1 VLVNNGGADD
11 GLDERLPSPCMFD
24 HMLVRARIDGKSYW
38 LDGTLPAVVPPGT
51 EPAIPYQ

>member
-1 VLVNNGGADD
+1 MLVNNGGADD